1 MLFAVLLAP
10 ILLSPAAMPSPSG
23 RGNAGPVAVAPASA
37 AGVQPLAASLSFAL
51 VASSAQA
58 QPKDTIVVT
67 VYFNNTGTQA
77 SPAAWIN
84 VTAAGGFTF
93 LGDNAAGN
101 VTGYPD
107 YRFSNVALGLHSF
120 RMSFLVNV
128 GTAPGT
134 LLTVSATLVFSDGT
148 GGQQFLGPSTASV
161 LIGVVTKQLYLGWGA
176 STPGILTPV
185 VPSGTLS
192 PLGTFTLPAGGPSTN
207 FDLTPPLARSFLALN
222 ATAVLYLQPLTAPA
236 SLDVNLTLVDVNG
249 AATNAVASV
258 ERTYTITGSGY
269 WTLFYTFPSMSYLF
283 PAGHQIR
290 LQVLNTV
297 ASGQSAL
304 LATNASAMPSR
315 VNLQTTTYVN
325 VDAVTP
331 ALTPTTYLSPKSSVT
346 VTANVSDPFGSAEVV
361 AAHLNLTGPSGP
373 LSGWADAFP
382 VAARDPS
389 TPSGWVLFRR
399 TFSPPLANGTYA
411 IEVTG
416 VERNGVTTIADGGF
430 VIRAPDFTLQKVAS
444 PTQGKSGTK
453 ITYFLWYNNTG
464 TGPAARVWLNDTLP
478 SQVNYQN
485 SSTAPTTVSGSTY
498 SWSFT
503 NVAVGSHVLQ
513 IFVQVRGGVSTISYI
528 RNWASVNYTDPQGFL
543 WPAVRS
549 HADVVINGPFL
560 TLSQTSIP
568 SGQVHVSQPVLF
580 TIHVTNTG
588 DAATALWINDT
599 VPAGLTYVSDTATTV
614 GGTRTIVGNQ
624 IHWTFP
630 GMASGASVPTYLN
643 FTMSATAAA
652 GLSWGSTLRN
662 LIGLNDT
669 STNGLLMPDQVSS
682 LVLTVASPSIAS
694 AAASF
699 GVPTAVPKVPLPL
712 TINFTNAGNEAAGT
726 TWINLTL
733 NTSLQFVSASF
744 PATFSSPV
752 LQITMPGA
760 ALGADNV
767 SVVLTADT
775 TVADSDVLV
784 VSGTLQSVD
793 GYGNLLAPVP
803 VAPGRVLVALPKVSF
818 SLSQPPTSAEAG
830 AAIPYTINAANT
842 GHGTASAVWLNLS
855 LPSDLRYVND
865 TFGATRDGTNLSWEW
880 TGYAPGTRTY
890 TLVLAASPLAV
901 DRSNASFTIAVQA
914 FDAGGNPG
922 PLTTLGARVS
932 FLAPAFR
939 LSVWGAPNSTRAGDV
954 VTFTLAAT
962 NEGSTA
968 AQTLWLT
975 DTLDSRLSLVSYDA
989 AVPATGTTTLN
1000 WTFQDVA
1007 PQQTVL
1013 VTLVVRVADGTPGS
1027 TTFTN
1032 TVHAQFTNSAG
1043 VVLDFVSATSE
1054 PIQIPADWTGVLWI
1068 LGIGSVLGGLATF
1081 VVYRRYRVQIEDVFL
1096 IYHDGI
1102 LVSHL
1107 AQGAGLEKDEDQLSG
1122 MLTAVQDFVKD
1133 AFTYGEHRELHQLE
1147 FGDYHVLIE
1156 RGKVVYLAVVYQGRD
1171 SGLVRKKVRTVLD
1184 RVESTYGGVFDRWDG
1199 DMAQVNG
1206 TRELLREGFVEDKH
1220 PWSLVRSRSS

>member
-1 MLFAVLLAP
+1 ME
-10 ILLSPAAMPSPSG
+10 
-23 RGNAGPVAVAPASA
+23 
-37 AGVQPLAASLSFAL
+37 PLAASLSFAV
-51 VASSAQA
+51 VASAAQA
-58 QPKDTIVVT
+58 QPKDIVVMT

-77 SPAAWIN
+77 APAAWIN
-84 VTAAGGFTF
+84 VTAASGFSF

-101 VTGYPD
+101 FTGYPD

-128 GTAPGT
+128 GTVPGT
-134 LLTVSATLVFSDGT
+134 RLTVSATLVFSDGT

-161 LIGVVTKQLYLGWGA
+161 LIGVVMKQLYLGWGA

-207 FDLTPPLARSFLALN
+207 FDLTPALARSFRALN

-236 SLDVNLTLVDVNG
+236 SLDVNLTLIDVNG

-269 WTLFYTFPSMSYLF
+269 WTLFYTFPSTSYVF

-290 LQVLNTV
+290 LQVLNTA

-315 VNLQTTTYVN
+315 LNLQTTTYVN
-325 VDAVTP
+325 VDEVSP
-331 ALTPTTYLSPKSSVT
+331 ALTPTTYVSPKSTLT

-361 AAHLNLTGPSGP
+361 AAHLNLTGPGSP
-373 LSGWADAFP
+373 LSGWTDSFA

-389 TPSGWVLFRR
+389 TPSAWVLFRR
-399 TFSPPLANGTYA
+399 TFSPPFANGTYA
-411 IEVTG
+411 IEITA
-416 VERNGVTTIADGGF
+416 VERNGVTDIADGGF
-430 VIRAPDFTLQKVAS
+430 VVRAPGFTLQKIAS

-453 ITYFLWYNNTG
+453 LTYFLWYNNTG

-478 SQVNYQN
+478 SQVNFQN
-485 SSTAPTTVSGSTY
+485 SSISPTTVSGGTY
-498 SWSFT
+498 SWFFT

-513 IFVQVRGGVSTISYI
+513 IFVQVRGGVSSVSYI
-528 RNWASVNYTDPQGFL
+528 RNWASVNFTDPQGFL
-543 WPAVRS
+543 WPAVRA

-560 TLSQTSIP
+560 VLTQSTVP
-568 SGQVHVSQPVLF
+568 ANDVHSNQPVLF
-580 TIHVTNTG
+580 AIRVMNTG
-588 DAATALWINDT
+588 DAAAALWINDT
-599 VPAGLTYVSDTATTV
+599 VPAGLTYVTDTATTV
-614 GGTRTIVGNQ
+614 GGTRAVIGNQ
-624 IHWTFP
+624 VRWTFP
-630 GMASGASVPTYLN
+630 GMLSGASAPTYLN
-643 FTMSATAAA
+643 FTMSANASA
-652 GLSWGSTLRN
+652 GLSWGTSLRN
-662 LIGLNDT
+662 VIGLNDT
-669 STNGLLMPDQVSS
+669 STNGLLMPDQVNS

-712 TINFTNAGNEAAGT
+712 TVNFTNAGNEPAGT
-726 TWINLTL
+726 TWVNLTL
-733 NTSLQFVSASF
+733 NASLRFVSASF

-752 LQITMPGA
+752 LQITVPSA
-760 ALGADNV
+760 PLGADSV
-767 SVVLTADT
+767 SIVLAADS
-775 TVADSDVLV
+775 TVADADVLL
-784 VSGTLQSVD
+784 VSGTLQSLD
-793 GYGNLLAPVP
+793 GYGNLLPVVP
-803 VAPGRVLVALPKVSF
+803 VSPGQVTVALPKVSF
-818 SLSQPPTSAEAG
+818 ALSQPPTTVEAG
-830 AAIPYTINAANT
+830 AAIPVTINAANT
-842 GHGTASAVWLNLS
+842 GHGIASAVWLNLT

-865 TFGATRDGTNLSWEW
+865 TFGAARDGNNLSWLW
-880 TGYAPGTRTY
+880 TGYLPGTRTY

-901 DRSNASFTIAVQA
+901 DGSNASFTIAVQA

-922 PLTTLGARVS
+922 PSTTLGSRVS
-932 FLAPAFR
+932 FLAPSFR
-939 LSVWGAPNSTRAGDV
+939 LEVWGTPNATRAGDV
-954 VTFTLAAT
+954 VTFTLVAT
-962 NEGSTA
+962 NEGSTV

-975 DTLDSRLSLVSYDA
+975 DSLDSRLSLVSYDA
-989 AVPATGTTTLN
+989 AVPATGTSTLN
-1000 WTFQDVA
+1000 WTFQDVG
-1007 PQQTVL
+1007 PQQSVL
-1013 VTLVVRVADGTPGS
+1013 VTLVVRVADGTPGNS
-1027 TTFTN
+1027 AFTN
-1032 TVHAQFTNSAG
+1032 TVHAQYTNSAG

-1054 PIQIPADWTGVLWI
+1054 PVQIPADWSGVLWI
-1068 LGIGSVLGGLATF
+1068 LGLGSLMGGLAIF

-1096 IYHDGI
+1096 IYRDGI

-1107 AQGAGLEKDEDQLSG
+1107 AQGTGLDKDEDQLSG

-1171 SGLVRKKVRTVLD
+1171 SGLIRKKVRTVLD
-1184 RVESTYGGVFDRWDG
+1184 RVESTYGGVFEGWDG

-1206 TRELLREGFVEDKH
+1206 TREILREGFVEAKR
-1220 PWSLVRSRSS
+1220 PWSLVKSRSS